1 MEGLIVLAVVVAL
14 LLLIDVAAVVLGVD
28 SRNFGPPGLD

>member
-1 MEGLIVLAVVVAL
+1 MEGLIVLAVVVTL
-14 LLLIDVAAVVLGVD
+14 LVLLDVAAVTLGVD